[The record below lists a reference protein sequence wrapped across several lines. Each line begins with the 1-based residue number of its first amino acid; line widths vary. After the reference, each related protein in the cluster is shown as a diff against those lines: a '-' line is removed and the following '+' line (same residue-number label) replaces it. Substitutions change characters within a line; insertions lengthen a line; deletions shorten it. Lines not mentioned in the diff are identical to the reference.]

1 MVCSPLPP
9 VMVCLTTS
17 TCPGPVG
24 GGTAALASLV
34 ILPVTVQP
42 LGRRLVFLLLLTK
55 WSKIWH
61 RVWKR
66 GSHKQANASEGKCS
80 STSRQLGFLKPHHI
94 SSGEDNGWNF
104 LSQLWTSLKLSP
116 ITPGIVRPRK
126 QRNSSLW
133 KQNRPCHKKNL
144 AYVFLVA
151 NVFE

>member
-42 LGRRLVFLLLLTK
+42 LGRRLVFLLILTK

-61 RVWKR
+61 RVWESE
-66 GSHKQANASEGKCS
+66 SHKQASVSEGKCS
-80 STSRQLGFLKPHHI
+80 SSSRQLGFLQLHHI
-94 SSGEDNGWNF
+94 SSGEDNGRNF

-133 KQNRPCHKKNL
+133 KQNRPCHEKNL